1 MCFMVWH
8 VRVAGFWCRLSR
20 VNEDFSLCATYPK
33 LLVVPKSIDDD
44 TLRKVADFRSK
55 GRLPVLSY
63 KHVNQ
68 VLAPRRARRLL
79 GQP

>member
-1 MCFMVWH
+1 
-8 VRVAGFWCRLSR
+8 

-68 VLAPRRARRLL
+68 VRPSPRPAAAC
-79 GQP
+79 QP

>member
-1 MCFMVWH
+1 
-8 VRVAGFWCRLSR
+8 

-68 VLAPRRARRLL
+68 VRPSPRPAAALIARPS
-79 GQP
+79 G